1 MDIKCS
7 IFLNNKP
14 PKIQCLSAIDLSH
27 GSVGSVG
34 LVGQFSLGFSHAFVV
49 RCKLLGLKSFE
60 SSNGLKVK
68 VTSLLKYLTSSQS
81 GWHNWRLAKYL
92 FSSTWPFHVVSVGF
106 LAAFQS
112 WGSQSSYMVTAFSY
126 SEVAKGLGRT
136 CASSQGLTFQ
146 VPERRF
152 CCIQLVKQVTKARRD
167 SRTRE

>member
-7 IFLNNKP
+7 IFPNNKP
-14 PKIQCLSAIDLSH
+14 PKTQYLSAIDLSH

-34 LVGQFSLGFSHAFVV
+34 LAGQFSLGFSHAFMV
-49 RCKLLGLKSFE
+49 RCKRLGLESFE

-81 GWHNWRLAKYL
+81 GWNNWRLAKHL

-112 WGSQSSYMVTAFSY
+112 WGSQPSYMVTAFSY
-126 SEVAKGLGRT
+126 SEVPKGLGGT
-136 CASSQGLTFQ
+136 CTSSQDLTFE

-152 CCIQLVKQVTKARRD
+152 CCIQLVNQVTKARRD